1 MNTST
6 PEKNPSLGV
15 IIGRFQTA
23 ELHAGHRYLI
33 DTAYN
38 RFDTVLILVGTSEA
52 LPSKRNPLS
61 FEDISTMLQAVYPHA
76 RILPLAD
83 HPSDDAWS
91 QSIDTIIGREFPGH
105 QALLFGS
112 RDCFFGAYSGVVP
125 VIIIPP
131 KQQTPSG
138 TELRQQN
145 AVQHRNSTDFR
156 SGIIWAHGNRPD
168 FSYQAVDIALL
179 KYPEQ
184 TVLLGKKAGKD
195 GEQWRFIGGFV
206 DASDP
211 SLESAALRE
220 LREEAGRNLQSHE
233 VNYLGSYRI
242 DDPRDR
248 HESDKVMTAFFATY
262 IMGGAPQPG
271 DDIDEVRWFPV
282 ADIVDLVV
290 PQHRVL
296 AEALIRFIAKQQPS
310 E

>member
-1 MNTST
+1 MNAQT
-6 PEKNPSLGV
+6 PSKNQTLGV

-23 ELHAGHRYLI
+23 ALHDGHRYLI
-33 DTAYN
+33 DTASS
-38 RFDTVLILVGTSEA
+38 RSDAILILVGTSEA
-52 LPSKRNPLS
+52 LPSRRNPLS
-61 FEDISTMLQAVYPHA
+61 YEDRVAMLQAAYPHA

-83 HPSDDAWS
+83 HPSDDHWS
-91 QSIDTIIGREFPGH
+91 LSVDTIIAREFPDH
-105 QALLFGS
+105 EAMLYGS
-112 RDCFFGAYSGVVP
+112 RDCFSGSYSGTTS
-125 VIIIPP
+125 VILIPP
-131 KQQTPSG
+131 KQHVPSG
-138 TELRQQN
+138 TELRQQG
-145 AVQHRNSTDFR
+145 AAHHEDSTDFR
-156 SGIIWAHGNRPD
+156 TGIIWAHGNRPD

-242 DDPRDR
+242 DDPRYR